1 MGIDVWHGIS
11 AISMDVYNGSVYHI
25 LYNNIYILYIYMI
38 SLGLGNLE
46 VHEILLKHLSSL
58 ACVSYMLVV

>member
-11 AISMDVYNGSVYHI
+11 AISMDVYYGSVYHI

-46 VHEILLKHLSSL
+46 VHKILLKHLSSL